1 MVQGKGAE
9 MEDLA
14 EEEQST
20 VNYYAL
26 IKRYL
31 KKQYPHLGERD
42 MRGVCR
48 MVIFGSE
55 TDDIDMPDVPETVA
69 EVRKSLANFIEREAS
84 VKSFIPYSID
94 AELADL
100 IEDNTRENSS
110 MDEYYRWVH
119 VVMDILEHTSDG
131 VVTRDDAAERRIF
144 ISMSYD
150 REALLMLCLALYQGA
165 KGEQL
170 EDRLD
175 LLMFKLERLRELRNI
190 VFKASRVIASQ
201 KRGGKDQ
208 LRQYYEYCQMLL
220 KQNMRDISKF
230 RLKLKLKKYDNTK
243 DEDFEDDVFFLE
255 HLRKVIG
262 RMLWHRRKLFL
273 QSQQTDVHTNEITPA
288 ELVLMS
294 LNRDANG
301 K

>member
-1 MVQGKGAE
+1 
-9 MEDLA
+9 MENLA

-20 VNYYAL
+20 ANYYSL

-31 KKQYPHLGERD
+31 KKQYPHLGERE
-42 MRGVCR
+42 MRTLCR
-48 MVIFGSE
+48 MVIFAEE
-55 TDDIDMPDVPETVA
+55 TDEVDIPEVPKKIA
-69 EVRKSLANFIEREAS
+69 EVRKLLANFIESEAS
-84 VKSFIPYSID
+84 VKSFIPYSLN
-94 AELADL
+94 AEIADL
-100 IEDNTRENSS
+100 IEDSTSESS
-110 MDEYYRWVH
+110 SLNEYYRWIH

-150 REALLMLCLALYQGA
+150 REAELMLCLALYQGVGD
-165 KGEQL
+165 KELQ
-170 EDRLD
+170 DKINF
-175 LLMFKLERLRELRNI
+175 LMFKLEKLRELRNI
-190 VFKASRVIASQ
+190 VFKASRTIASQ

-220 KQNMRDISKF
+220 QQNMRDISKF
-230 RLKLKLKKYDNTK
+230 RLKLKLKKYDNTN

-262 RMLWHRRKLFL
+262 RMIWHRRKLFL
-273 QSQQTDVHTNEITPA
+273 QSQQTDVHANEITPA

-294 LNRDANG
+294 LNRDANS

>member
-1 MVQGKGAE
+1 

-20 VNYYAL
+20 VNYYSL

-31 KKQYPHLGERD
+31 KKQYPHLGERE
-42 MRGVCR
+42 MRMLCR

-55 TDDIDMPDVPETVA
+55 TDEVEIPDVPRKVA
-69 EVRKSLANFIEREAS
+69 DVRKFLANFIEREAS

-100 IEDNTRENSS
+100 IEDNKRENSS

-119 VVMDILEHTSDG
+119 VVIDILEHTSDG

-150 REALLMLCLALYQGA
+150 REALLMLCLALYQGV
-165 KGEQL
+165 KSEEL
-170 EDRLD
+170 EDKLN
-175 LLMFKLERLRELRNI
+175 LLMFKLEKLRELRNI
-190 VFKASRVIASQ
+190 VFKASRTVASQ

-220 KQNMRDISKF
+220 TQNMRDISKF
-230 RLKLKLKKYDNTK
+230 RLKLKLKKYDNTN

-262 RMLWHRRKLFL
+262 RMIWHRRKLFL